1 MKITISEDSRTSMVM
16 GFGGMMGRKG
26 LEQLGGSSKGNEDGA
41 SITESIWLKEAVTHS
56 EKKEV
61 FPFSDLCSSR

>member
-1 MKITISEDSRTSMVM
+1 MKITISEDSRASMMM
-16 GFGGMMGRKG
+16 GFGGMRERKG

-41 SITESIWLKEAVTHS
+41 TITESICLKEAVPKS
-56 EKKEV
+56 GKKNV